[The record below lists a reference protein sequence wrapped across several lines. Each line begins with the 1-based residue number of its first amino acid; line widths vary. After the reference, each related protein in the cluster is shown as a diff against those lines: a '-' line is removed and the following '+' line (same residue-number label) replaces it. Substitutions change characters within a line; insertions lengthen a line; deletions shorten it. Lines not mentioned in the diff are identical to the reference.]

1 VPVEGIGGVHN
12 IDSAIGIGISA
23 RNTLRRPGASEQP
36 AESKTYIRDIQTPI
50 AIRIR
55 TLEGAYLVTGITDT
69 ISITIL
75 LGKIR
80 VDRAI
85 VAAIRDPIS
94 ILIDGVIMARAGVI
108 RIAHAIIV
116 IVGITGISQAI
127 GVEIGLHGIGKE
139 RAIVLPIYDAISVI
153 VRIAGVSE

>member
-1 VPVEGIGGVHN
+1 MPVESIGSIHN
-12 IDSAIGIGISA
+12 IDAAIGIGISA
-23 RNTLRRPGASEQP
+23 RNTLRCPGPSEQP
-36 AESKTYIRDIQTPI
+36 AEGKTYIRDIQTPI

>member
-1 VPVEGIGGVHN
+1 MPVEGIGGVYN

-23 RNTLRRPGASEQP
+23 RNTLRRPGTSEQP
-36 AESKTYIRDIQTPI
+36 AESKTYIRDIQAPI

-55 TLEGAYLVTGITDT
+55 TLEGADLVTGITDP

-94 ILIDGVIMARAGVI
+94 ILIGGVIMARAGVI
-108 RIAHAIIV
+108 RIDDAIVV
-116 IVGITGISQAI
+116 IVGITGISKAI
-127 GVEIGLHGIGKE
+127 GVEVGLYGIGKE
-139 RAIVLPIYDAISVI
+139 RAIVLPIDNAIGVI